1 MNVCVKWPNMQKYE
15 EESRL
20 IGFKRNMLLFP
31 RDSLETWNR
40 VFQAVFAADLLSF
53 LTSYNEHPV
62 SECHVTNERRQRL
75 KENFKRLVAYAEDP
89 TPIPSSVWSC
99 FTPGNREEAVRNE
112 CRELAAILTLALGM
126 PGARIMFD

>member
-40 VFQAVFAADLLSF
+40 VFQAVFAADLPSF
-53 LTSYNEHPV
+53 LSSYLPH
-62 SECHVTNERRQRL
+62 QRL
-75 KENFKRLVAYAEDP
+75 KENLKRLVTYAEDP
-89 TPIPSSVWSC
+89 APIPPSVWDC
-99 FTPGNREEAVRNE
+99 FTPGNREEAVRKM
-112 CRELAAILTLALGM
+112 CWDLVGLLKLALEI
-126 PGARIMFD
+126 PGAKIIFD